1 MSKTPSN
8 PKGTRDFLPSELSK
22 RNYILDI
29 LKKNFQLI
37 GFSQIETPAL
47 EKNTTLLGKY
57 GSEGDRL
64 IFKILNSG
72 DKVKKADL
80 NALKE
85 NKLLEFTNSISEKG
99 LRYDLTVPLAR
110 FVAQHQN
117 DIVFP
122 FKRFQIQNV
131 WRADRPQHGRFQ
143 EFTQCDADVIGSNSI
158 IQEIELIKLYDKA
171 FTELGFNDIVFKIN
185 HRLILKGL
193 ADYIGAENKLND
205 FISIIDK
212 LDKTGL
218 DLVIKEIKDLI
229 EDVSVSKLKN
239 LLEDKTITI
248 DKLSTF
254 FIDFPE
260 AKKGLNDL
268 SSILEFI
275 YLDNSLNNEI
285 RFDLTLARGLNY
297 YTGTIIEVSSK
308 SNSRIGSLGGG
319 GRYDDLTTLFN
330 MKNTSGVGISF
341 GLDRIY
347 LLMEEKNLF
356 PEYLENSFDII
367 IINFGIKYLKKIFP
381 VIDMFRKNN
390 KKVFVYPDEVKL
402 NKQFSYANKH
412 NASFAIIMGEDEFN
426 KDEILVKNLTEGSQ
440 LTYPISK
447 LDSILLGLKRD

>member
-1 MSKTPSN
+1 MSKQASN

-29 LKKNFQLI
+29 LKNNFQLF

-57 GSEGDRL
+57 GNEGDRL
-64 IFKILNSG
+64 VFKILNSG
-72 DKVKKADL
+72 DKLKKADIDS
-80 NALKE
+80 LKE
-85 NKLLEFTNSISEKG
+85 NKLLAFSNSISEKG

-158 IQEIELIKLYDKA
+158 IQEIELIKLYDKI
-171 FTELGFNDIVFKIN
+171 FTELGFDDLIFKLN
-185 HRLILKGL
+185 HRLVLKGL
-193 ADYIGAENKLND
+193 ADYIGIENNLND

-212 LDKTGL
+212 LDKIGL
-218 DLVIKEIKDLI
+218 DLVIKEIEDLNS
-229 EDVSVSKLKN
+229 DVPTSKLHK
-239 LLEDKTITI
+239 LFEDQTISL
-248 DKLSTF
+248 DK
-254 FIDFPE
+254 
-260 AKKGLNDL
+260 L
-268 SSILEFI
+268 SSILQNSSVAKNGLEDLRSIFEFFSSEK
-275 YLDNSLNNEI
+275 SLNNEI

-297 YTGTIIEVSSK
+297 YTGTIIEVVSK
-308 SNSRIGSLGGG
+308 TNSRLGSLGGG
-319 GRYDDLTTLFN
+319 GRYDDLTSLFN

-347 LLMEEKNLF
+347 LLMDEKKLF
-356 PEYLENSFDII
+356 PEHLENSFDII

-381 VIDMFRKNN
+381 VIDMFRKQN
-390 KKVFVYPDEVKL
+390 KKVFVYPDDVKL

-412 NASFAIIMGEDEFN
+412 NASFAVIMGENEFN
-426 KDEILVKNLTEGSQ
+426 NNEIIIKNMIDGSQ
-440 LTYPISK
+440 LTYLLSK
-447 LDSILLGLKRD
+447 ADSILF

>member
-1 MSKTPSN
+1 MSKQASN

-29 LKKNFQLI
+29 LKNNFQLF

-57 GSEGDRL
+57 GNEGDRL
-64 IFKILNSG
+64 VFKILNSG
-72 DKVKKADL
+72 DKLKKADIDS
-80 NALKE
+80 LKE
-85 NKLLEFTNSISEKG
+85 NKLLAFSNSISEKG

-158 IQEIELIKLYDKA
+158 IQEIELIKLYDKI
-171 FTELGFNDIVFKIN
+171 FTELGFDDVIFKLN
-185 HRLILKGL
+185 HRLVLKGL
-193 ADYIGAENKLND
+193 ADYIGIENNLND

-212 LDKTGL
+212 LDKIGL
-218 DLVIKEIKDLI
+218 DLVIKEIEDLNSDVPTSKI
-229 EDVSVSKLKN
+229 HKLFEDQTISL
-239 LLEDKTITI
+239 DK
-248 DKLSTF
+248 
-254 FIDFPE
+254 
-260 AKKGLNDL
+260 L
-268 SSILEFI
+268 SSILQNSSVAKNGLEDLRSIFEFFSSEK
-275 YLDNSLNNEI
+275 SLNNEI

-297 YTGTIIEVSSK
+297 YTGTIIEVVSK
-308 SNSRIGSLGGG
+308 TNSRLGSLGGG
-319 GRYDDLTTLFN
+319 GRYDDLTSLFN

-347 LLMEEKNLF
+347 LLMDEKKLF
-356 PEYLENSFDII
+356 PEHLENSFDII
-367 IINFGIKYLKKIFP
+367 IINFGMKYLKKIFP
-381 VIDMFRKNN
+381 VIDMFRKQN
-390 KKVFVYPDEVKL
+390 KKVFVYPDDVKL

-412 NASFAIIMGEDEFN
+412 NASFAVIMGENEFN
-426 KDEILVKNLTEGSQ
+426 NNEIIIKNMIDGSQ
-440 LTYPISK
+440 LTYLLSK
-447 LDSILLGLKRD
+447 ADSILF

>member
-1 MSKTPSN
+1 MSKQASN

-29 LKKNFQLI
+29 LKNNFQLF

-57 GSEGDRL
+57 GNEGDRL
-64 IFKILNSG
+64 VFKILNSG
-72 DKVKKADL
+72 DKLKKADIDS
-80 NALKE
+80 LKE
-85 NKLLEFTNSISEKG
+85 NKLLAFSNSISEKG

-158 IQEIELIKLYDKA
+158 IQEIELIKLYDKI
-171 FTELGFNDIVFKIN
+171 FTELGFDDLIFKLN
-185 HRLILKGL
+185 HRLVLKGL
-193 ADYIGAENKLND
+193 ADYIGIENNLND

-212 LDKTGL
+212 LDKIGL
-218 DLVIKEIKDLI
+218 DLVIKEIEDLNS
-229 EDVSVSKLKN
+229 DVPTSKLHK
-239 LLEDKTITI
+239 LFEDQTISL
-248 DKLSTF
+248 DK
-254 FIDFPE
+254 
-260 AKKGLNDL
+260 L
-268 SSILEFI
+268 SSILQNSSVAKNGLEDLRSIFEFFSSEK
-275 YLDNSLNNEI
+275 SLNNEI

-297 YTGTIIEVSSK
+297 YTGTIIEVVSK
-308 SNSRIGSLGGG
+308 TNSRLGSLGGG
-319 GRYDDLTTLFN
+319 GRYDDLTSLFN

-347 LLMEEKNLF
+347 LLMDEKKLF
-356 PEYLENSFDII
+356 PEHLENSFDII

-381 VIDMFRKNN
+381 VIDMLRKQN
-390 KKVFVYPDEVKL
+390 KKVFVYPDDVKL

-412 NASFAIIMGEDEFN
+412 NASFAVIMGENEFN
-426 KDEILVKNLTEGSQ
+426 NNEIIIKNMIDGSQ
-440 LTYPISK
+440 LTYLLSK
-447 LDSILLGLKRD
+447 ADSILF

>member
-1 MSKTPSN
+1 MSKQASN

-29 LKKNFQLI
+29 LKNNFQLF

-57 GSEGDRL
+57 GNEGDRL
-64 IFKILNSG
+64 VFKILNSG
-72 DKVKKADL
+72 DKLKKADIDS
-80 NALKE
+80 LKE
-85 NKLLEFTNSISEKG
+85 NKLLAFSNSISEKG

-158 IQEIELIKLYDKA
+158 IQEIELIKLYDKI
-171 FTELGFNDIVFKIN
+171 FTELGFDDVIFKLN
-185 HRLILKGL
+185 HRLVLKGL
-193 ADYIGAENKLND
+193 ADYIGIENNLND

-212 LDKTGL
+212 LDKIGL
-218 DLVIKEIKDLI
+218 DLVIKEIEDLNSDVPTSKI
-229 EDVSVSKLKN
+229 HKLFEDQTISL
-239 LLEDKTITI
+239 DK
-248 DKLSTF
+248 
-254 FIDFPE
+254 
-260 AKKGLNDL
+260 L
-268 SSILEFI
+268 SSILQNSSVAKNGLEDLRSIFEFFSSEK
-275 YLDNSLNNEI
+275 SLNNEI

-297 YTGTIIEVSSK
+297 YTGTIIEVVSK
-308 SNSRIGSLGGG
+308 TNSRLGSLGGG
-319 GRYDDLTTLFN
+319 GRYDDLTSLFN

-347 LLMEEKNLF
+347 LLMDEKKLF
-356 PEYLENSFDII
+356 PEHLENSFDII

-381 VIDMFRKNN
+381 VIDMFRKQN
-390 KKVFVYPDEVKL
+390 KKVFVYPDDVKL

-412 NASFAIIMGEDEFN
+412 NASFAVIMGENELN
-426 KDEILVKNLTEGSQ
+426 NNEIIIKNMIDGSQ
-440 LTYPISK
+440 LTYLLSK
-447 LDSILLGLKRD
+447 ADSILF

>member
-1 MSKTPSN
+1 MSKQASN

-29 LKKNFQLI
+29 LKNNFQLF

-57 GSEGDRL
+57 GNEGDRL
-64 IFKILNSG
+64 VFKILNSG
-72 DKVKKADL
+72 DKLKKADIDS
-80 NALKE
+80 LKE
-85 NKLLEFTNSISEKG
+85 NKLLAFSNSISEKG

-158 IQEIELIKLYDKA
+158 IQEIELIKLYDKI
-171 FTELGFNDIVFKIN
+171 FTELGFDDVIFKLN
-185 HRLILKGL
+185 HRLVLKGL
-193 ADYIGAENKLND
+193 ADYIGIENNLND

-212 LDKTGL
+212 LDKIGL
-218 DLVIKEIKDLI
+218 DLVIKEIEDLNS
-229 EDVSVSKLKN
+229 DVPTSKLHK
-239 LLEDKTITI
+239 LFEDQTISL
-248 DKLSTF
+248 DK
-254 FIDFPE
+254 
-260 AKKGLNDL
+260 L
-268 SSILEFI
+268 SSILQNSSVAKNGLEDLRSIFEFFSSEK
-275 YLDNSLNNEI
+275 SLNNEI

-297 YTGTIIEVSSK
+297 YTGTIIEVVSK
-308 SNSRIGSLGGG
+308 TNSRLGSLGGG
-319 GRYDDLTTLFN
+319 GRYDDLTSLFN

-347 LLMEEKNLF
+347 LLMDEKKLF
-356 PEYLENSFDII
+356 PEHLENSFDII

-381 VIDMFRKNN
+381 VIDMFRKQN
-390 KKVFVYPDEVKL
+390 KKVFVYPDDVKL

-412 NASFAIIMGEDEFN
+412 NASFAVIMGENEFN
-426 KDEILVKNLTEGSQ
+426 NNEIIIKNMIDGSQ
-440 LTYPISK
+440 LNYLLSK
-447 LDSILLGLKRD
+447 ADSILF

>member
-1 MSKTPSN
+1 MSKQASN

-29 LKKNFQLI
+29 LKNNFQLF

-57 GSEGDRL
+57 GNEGDRL
-64 IFKILNSG
+64 VFKILNSG
-72 DKVKKADL
+72 DKLKKADIDS
-80 NALKE
+80 LKE
-85 NKLLEFTNSISEKG
+85 NKLPAFSNSISEKG

-158 IQEIELIKLYDKA
+158 IQEIELIKLYDKI
-171 FTELGFNDIVFKIN
+171 FTELGFDDVIFKLN
-185 HRLILKGL
+185 HRLVLKGL
-193 ADYIGAENKLND
+193 ADYIGIENNLND

-212 LDKTGL
+212 LDKIGL
-218 DLVIKEIKDLI
+218 DLVIKEIEDLNR
-229 EDVSVSKLKN
+229 DVSTSKLHK
-239 LLEDKTITI
+239 LFEDQTISL
-248 DKLSTF
+248 DK
-254 FIDFPE
+254 
-260 AKKGLNDL
+260 L
-268 SSILEFI
+268 SSILQNSSVAKNGLEDLKSIFEFFS
-275 YLDNSLNNEI
+275 YEKSLNNEI

-297 YTGTIIEVSSK
+297 YTGTIIEVVSK
-308 SNSRIGSLGGG
+308 TNSRLGSLGGG
-319 GRYDDLTTLFN
+319 GRYDDLTSLFN

-347 LLMEEKNLF
+347 LLMDEKKLF
-356 PEYLENSFDII
+356 PEHLENSFDII

-381 VIDMFRKNN
+381 VIDMLRKQN
-390 KKVFVYPDEVKL
+390 KKVFVYPDDVKL

-412 NASFAIIMGEDEFN
+412 NASFAVIMGENELN
-426 KDEILVKNLTEGSQ
+426 NNEIIIKNMIDGSQ
-440 LTYPISK
+440 LTYLLSK
-447 LDSILLGLKRD
+447 ADSILF

>member
-1 MSKTPSN
+1 MSKQASN

-29 LKKNFQLI
+29 LKNNFQLF

-57 GSEGDRL
+57 GNEGDRL
-64 IFKILNSG
+64 VFKILNSG
-72 DKVKKADL
+72 DKLKKADIDS
-80 NALKE
+80 LKE
-85 NKLLEFTNSISEKG
+85 NKLPAFSNSISEKG

-158 IQEIELIKLYDKA
+158 IQEIELIKLYDKI
-171 FTELGFNDIVFKIN
+171 FTELGFDDLIFKLN
-185 HRLILKGL
+185 HRLVLKGL
-193 ADYIGAENKLND
+193 ADYIGIENNLND

-212 LDKTGL
+212 LDKIGL
-218 DLVIKEIKDLI
+218 DLVIKEIEDLNSDVPTSKI
-229 EDVSVSKLKN
+229 HKLFEDQTISL
-239 LLEDKTITI
+239 DK
-248 DKLSTF
+248 
-254 FIDFPE
+254 
-260 AKKGLNDL
+260 L
-268 SSILEFI
+268 SSILQNSSVAKNGLEDLRSIFEFFSSEK
-275 YLDNSLNNEI
+275 SLNNEI

-297 YTGTIIEVSSK
+297 YTGTIIEVVSK
-308 SNSRIGSLGGG
+308 TNSRLGSLGGG
-319 GRYDDLTTLFN
+319 GRYDDLTSLFN
-330 MKNTSGVGISF
+330 MKNNSGVGISF

-347 LLMEEKNLF
+347 LLMDEKKLF
-356 PEYLENSFDII
+356 PEHLENSFDII

-381 VIDMFRKNN
+381 VIDMLRKQN
-390 KKVFVYPDEVKL
+390 KKVFVYPDDVKL

-412 NASFAIIMGEDEFN
+412 NASFAVIMGENEFN
-426 KDEILVKNLTEGSQ
+426 NNEIIIKNMIDGSQ
-440 LTYPISK
+440 LTYLLSK
-447 LDSILLGLKRD
+447 ADSILF

>member
-1 MSKTPSN
+1 MSKQASN

-29 LKKNFQLI
+29 LKNNFQLF

-57 GSEGDRL
+57 GNEGDRL
-64 IFKILNSG
+64 VFKILNSG
-72 DKVKKADL
+72 DKLKKADIDS
-80 NALKE
+80 LKE
-85 NKLLEFTNSISEKG
+85 NNLPAFSNSISEKG

-158 IQEIELIKLYDKA
+158 IQEIELIKLYDKI
-171 FTELGFNDIVFKIN
+171 FTELGFDDVIFKLN
-185 HRLILKGL
+185 HRLVLKGL
-193 ADYIGAENKLND
+193 ADYIGIENNLND

-212 LDKTGL
+212 LDKIGL
-218 DLVIKEIKDLI
+218 DLVIKEIEDLNSDVPTSKI
-229 EDVSVSKLKN
+229 HKLFEDQTISL
-239 LLEDKTITI
+239 DK
-248 DKLSTF
+248 
-254 FIDFPE
+254 
-260 AKKGLNDL
+260 L
-268 SSILEFI
+268 SSILQNSSVAKNGLEDLRSIFEFFSSEK
-275 YLDNSLNNEI
+275 SLNNEI

-297 YTGTIIEVSSK
+297 YTGTIIEVVSK
-308 SNSRIGSLGGG
+308 TNSRLGSLGGG
-319 GRYDDLTTLFN
+319 GRYDDLTSLFN

-347 LLMEEKNLF
+347 LLMDEKKLF
-356 PEYLENSFDII
+356 PEHLENSFDII

-381 VIDMFRKNN
+381 VIDMFRKQN
-390 KKVFVYPDEVKL
+390 KKVFVYPDDVKL

-412 NASFAIIMGEDEFN
+412 NASFAVIMGENEFN
-426 KDEILVKNLTEGSQ
+426 NNEIIIKNMIDGSQ
-440 LTYPISK
+440 LTYLLSK
-447 LDSILLGLKRD
+447 ADSILF